1 MPSSYID
8 ETESKVVNKAIKMI
22 EKKIP
27 VHGILNTVQDRQLQ
41 PSIF

>member
-22 EKKIP
+22 EKKF
-27 VHGILNTVQDRQLQ
+27 LYMEY
-41 PSIF
+41 